1 MKGLFKFLGLA
12 VGALVLL
19 LVVAAIWLFFIFDPN
34 DFKQTLSDQVAE
46 RTGRE
51 LTVDGD
57 IGLSFFP
64 WLAVELGPARLS
76 NAQGFGD
83 EPFVAIDGARMG
95 VRLVPLL
102 RRNIELDQVRLDG
115 LRLNLAVNE
124 RGVTNW
130 DDLSTEETAPAA
142 ADSGESAGIDSLQ
155 IGGLAINDA
164 RIRYV
169 DKQAGTDVDIQ
180 DFDLKTG
187 EIAPGEPIDFQSSVV
202 AVLESSGITAN
213 VNLESTVR
221 YSDDYQQF
229 ELDNPTLDVQLSGKD
244 LPGGEVP
251 VKVELKRFAADL
263 DKETMDL
270 EALKAETL
278 GLTFN
283 AALTGTA
290 IMSAPNITGEFS
302 LDEFSPR
309 SLMERMGM
317 EAPVT
322 ADDAVLKNA
331 SAKAT
336 LALTDNSAMF
346 NDLEFVLDD
355 TKLAGKAGISNLEK
369 QSIRFDLGVDAIDAD
384 RYLPPVVE
392 GAEEQAVGGDDD
404 AEIPVDALREL
415 DAEGTFRIGSLK
427 VSGMALTDVTLGLKA
442 GNGKVRLKPVEVSL
456 YQGKASGEIT
466 LDAAASPP
474 TLAVREN
481 LDGVQLGMLSE
492 DAIGRVL
499 VSGSASGKV
508 ALDARG
514 ATVNAMRNSLSG
526 NLGFDVGEGALENI
540 DLVYAVRLTR
550 SLYRKQMPPS
560 PPRPQRTPFESLSVT
575 ATAVDGVL
583 KSDDLKVFMPV
594 LRVTGEGDVN
604 LVDSSLDYQM
614 VATVIKVP
622 EDGTDPEF
630 EELIGTSIPMRIS
643 GPLDDPKIAPD
654 LSGLAKKEIDDVLQ
668 SDDPVEEV
676 KEKAEE
682 LKDKLKGLFGN

>member
-46 RTGRE
+46 QTGRE

-83 EPFVAIDGARMG
+83 QPFVAIDGARMG

-115 LRLNLAVNE
+115 LRLNLMVNE

-130 DDLSTEETAPAA
+130 DDLASEDAAPAA
-142 ADSGESAGIDSLQ
+142 ADSPDSAGIDSLQ

-164 RIRYV
+164 QIRYV
-169 DKQAGTDVDIQ
+169 DKQAGTDIDIQ

-187 EIAPGEPIDFQSSVV
+187 EIAPGEPIDFESSVV
-202 AVLESSGITAN
+202 AVLESSGVTAA
-213 VNLESTVR
+213 VNLDSTVR

-229 ELDNPTLDVQLSGKD
+229 ELDSPTLDVGLTGKD

-251 VKVELKRFAADL
+251 LKIGLKRFAADL
-263 DKETMDL
+263 DKETMDI
-270 EALKAETL
+270 EALQAETL

-283 AALTGTA
+283 AALAGTA
-290 IMSAPNITGEFS
+290 IMSAPNITGQFS

-309 SLMERMGM
+309 ALMERMGM
-317 EAPVT
+317 DAPVT
-322 ADDAVLKNA
+322 ADDAVLKKA

-346 NDLEFVLDD
+346 NDLQFVLDD
-355 TKLAGKAGISNLEK
+355 TQLSGKAGISNLEK

-392 GAEEQAVGGDDD
+392 GAEEQTVGGDDD
-404 AEIPVDALREL
+404 VEIPVEALRDL

-442 GNGKVRLKPVEVSL
+442 GNGKVLLKPVEVSL

-466 LDAAASPP
+466 LDAAANPP
-474 TLAVREN
+474 ALTVREN
-481 LDGVQLGMLSE
+481 LDGVQLGKLSE
-492 DAIGRVL
+492 DAIGHVL
-499 VSGSASGKV
+499 VTGNASGKV

-526 NLGFDVGEGALENI
+526 NVGFDVGEGALENI

-594 LRVTGEGDVN
+594 LRVTGEGNVN
-604 LVDSSLDYQM
+604 LVDSTLDYKM
-614 VATVIKVP
+614 VTTVIKVP

-630 EELIGTSIPMRIS
+630 EELVGTSIPMRIS
-643 GPLDDPKIAPD
+643 GPLEDPKIAPD
-654 LSGLAKKEIDDVLQ
+654 LSGLAKKEIEDVLQ
-668 SDDPVEEV
+668 SEDPVEEV